1 MVRWFVYIVFILTLG
16 MRVSSAHAAPY
27 GHFIAFQQRK
37 ADADTSSARKKQ
49 QEDEKNSKVK
59 EIAKAKRLAK
69 PEKVDDKASPKPK
82 PARERRP
89 EGMERPPEIP
99 RRNGP

>member
-1 MVRWFVYIVFILTLG
+1 VVILTLG
-16 MRVSSAHAAPY
+16 TRVSSAHAGPY
-27 GHFIAFQQRK
+27 GHFISFQQRK
-37 ADADTSSARKKQ
+37 ADADTSARKKQ
-49 QEDEKNSKVK
+49 QEDEKNNKVK

-69 PEKVDDKASPKPK
+69 PEKVDDKAPPKPK
-82 PARERRP
+82 PERERRP